1 MEGSDDKE
9 ILNVPLKLSPEGEPD
24 IDDAV
29 FKTTEFKEYANE
41 YLKRKEKIKS
51 APVLDSFVTSENG
64 KNINY
69 DVLDNTISTIHDP
82 NNPVHPYVSVN
93 QYGDNGKGNGG
104 KSRKARKAK
113 KSKGG
118 KSKKARKSL
127 RRK

>member
-29 FKTTEFKEYANE
+29 FETPEFKAYANE

-51 APVLDSFVTSENG
+51 APVLGTVVASQDGTNSNFN
-64 KNINY
+64 
-69 DVLDNTISTIHDP
+69 VLDDTISTIHDP
-82 NNPVHPYVSVN
+82 NNPFNAEVRINQFGDSV
-93 QYGDNGKGNGG
+93 KGRGG

>member
-51 APVLDSFVTSENG
+51 APVLGTVVASQDGTNSNFN
-64 KNINY
+64 
-69 DVLDNTISTIHDP
+69 VLDDTISTIHDP
-82 NNPVHPYVSVN
+82 NNPVHPYVPVN
-93 QYGDNGKGNGG
+93 QFENTGKGKGG
-104 KSRKARKAK
+104 KSKKARKAK